1 MHHHVALSEY
11 TLRMPIEISPLTL
24 LLQGMEN
31 MTILTR
37 FLTQIDKFAALE
49 DSKKNERPKVPH
61 I

>member
-1 MHHHVALSEY
+1 
-11 TLRMPIEISPLTL
+11 MPIEISPLTL

-37 FLTQIDKFAALE
+37 FLTQIDKFVALE